1 MLNLF
6 IKNAVRRVAVKLA
19 TDKTFRS
26 KAKIIIKNT
35 QELKEKGLLMKSL
48 GKTAGRL
55 KSKLKRDL

>member
-1 MLNLF
+1 MFNLF
-6 IKNAVRRVAVKLA
+6 IKNAVRRAVVKLA

>member
-1 MLNLF
+1 MFSLF
-6 IKNAVRRVAVKLA
+6 IKNALRRVAVKLA

>member
-1 MLNLF
+1 M
-6 IKNAVRRVAVKLA
+6 AVKLV
-19 TDKTFRS
+19 TDKAFRS

-48 GKTAGRL
+48 GKTASRL

>member
-1 MLNLF
+1 MFNLF

-55 KSKLKRDL
+55 KSKLKKDL

>member
-19 TDKTFRS
+19 TDKNFRS

>member
-1 MLNLF
+1 MFNLF

-26 KAKIIIKNT
+26 KAKTIIKNT

>member
-1 MLNLF
+1 MFSLF
-6 IKNAVRRVAVKLA
+6 IKNAVRRVAVKLT
-19 TDKTFRS
+19 TDKAFRS

-35 QELKEKGLLMKSL
+35 QELKEKGLIMKSL

>member
-26 KAKIIIKNT
+26 KAKTIIKNT

>member
-48 GKTAGRL
+48 GKTSGRL
-55 KSKLKRDL
+55 KSKLRRDL

>member
-6 IKNAVRRVAVKLA
+6 IKNALRRVAVKLA
-19 TDKTFRS
+19 TDKTFRN